1 MKKIYW
7 FLQQLEFLGGTE
19 TATISIANELV
30 NDYEI
35 TLIVTAREI
44 KNIPYKI
51 DKKIK
56 IIFLNNE
63 DNSKIDEKILEFY
76 KEKRFFKAFLL
87 ILKNISFILFTK
99 YKYRHFVKRMTTKD
113 DILIASSLDNYLII
127 PRGRLFIFHYHFNAK
142 FFNSF
147 NEKFMSLFY
156 RRPDYYVFLS
166 QTILET
172 VSKHKKSILK
182 KVFYIHN
189 PIKIEGHLNDK
200 INGHNLIF
208 IGRFADQKNP
218 LLLIEVMNELVKI
231 NKEFILEMYGDGKL
245 KDEIIARI
253 TTFNLDNNIKVFKSN
268 NDIESILKD
277 KDLLVLTSI
286 YEGMPLVINEA
297 ASYSVP
303 VLSTNFGESVQDS
316 ITTKNGIVVDS
327 FNPLIIANAI
337 NELFLN
343 QEKLINLKRTAYEFS
358 QKFNKKSIK
367 KEWLNVLNYIKKSRK
382 IIKK

>member
-1 MKKIYW
+1 MRKIYW

-30 NDYEI
+30 NNYEI
-35 TLIVTAREI
+35 TFVVTAREI
-44 KNIPYKI
+44 KNIPYNI
-51 DKKIK
+51 NKKIK

-63 DNSKIDEKILEFY
+63 DNSKIDEKILEFC
-76 KEKRFFKAFLL
+76 KEKRFFNAFLL
-87 ILKNISFILFTK
+87 ILKNINFIVFAK
-99 YKYRHFVKRMTTKD
+99 YKYRRILKKMTSKD
-113 DILIASSLDNYLII
+113 DILIGSSLDNYLII
-127 PRGRLFIFHYHFNAK
+127 PRSRLFIFHYHFNAK

-156 RRPDYYVFLS
+156 RKPDYYVFLS
-166 QTILET
+166 KTILEAI
-172 VSKHKKSILK
+172 SKHKKRIIK
-182 KVFYIHN
+182 KAFYIHN
-189 PIKIEGHLNDK
+189 PIKINGYFNDK

-218 LLLIEVMNELVKI
+218 ILLIEVMNELIKI
-231 NKEFILEMYGDGKL
+231 NKEFRLEMYGDGKL

-253 TTFNLDNNIKVFKSN
+253 STLHLENNIKIYKPS
-268 NDIESILKD
+268 NDIEGILNN
-277 KDLLVLTSI
+277 KDLLILTSI

-297 ASYSVP
+297 ASCSVP

-316 ITTKNGIVVDS
+316 ITNKNGIVVDS
-327 FNPLIIANAI
+327 FNPLIIANTI

-343 QEKLINLKRTAYEFS
+343 QEKLINLKRSAYEFS

-367 KEWLNVLNYIKKSRK
+367 NEWLSVLNKIKK
-382 IIKK
+382 

>member
-1 MKKIYW
+1 MRKIYW

-35 TLIVTAREI
+35 TFVVTAREI
-44 KNIPYKI
+44 KNIPYNI
-51 DKKIK
+51 NKKIK

-63 DNSKIDEKILEFY
+63 DNSKIDEKILEFC

-87 ILKNISFILFTK
+87 ILKNINFIIFAK
-99 YKYRHFVKRMTTKD
+99 YKYRRIVKKMTSKD
-113 DILIASSLDNYLII
+113 DILIGSSLDNYLII
-127 PRGRLFIFHYHFNAK
+127 PRSRLFIFHYHFNAK

-156 RRPDYYVFLS
+156 RKPDYYVFLS
-166 QTILET
+166 KTILEAI
-172 VSKHKKSILK
+172 SKHKKRIIK
-182 KVFYIHN
+182 KAFYIHN
-189 PIKIEGHLNDK
+189 PIKINGYFNDI

-218 LLLIEVMNELVKI
+218 NLLIEVMNELIKI
-231 NKEFILEMYGDGKL
+231 NKDFRLEMYGDGKL

-253 TTFNLDNNIKVFKSN
+253 TTLHLENNIKIYKPS
-268 NDIESILKD
+268 NDIEGILKN
-277 KDLLVLTSI
+277 KDLLILTSL

-297 ASYSVP
+297 ASCSVP

-316 ITTKNGIVVDS
+316 ITNKNGIVVDS
-327 FNPLIIANAI
+327 FNPLIIANTI

-343 QEKLINLKRTAYEFS
+343 QEKLINLKRSAYEFS

-367 KEWLNVLNYIKKSRK
+367 NEWLSVLNKIKK
-382 IIKK
+382 

>member
-35 TLIVTAREI
+35 TFVVTAREI
-44 KNIPYKI
+44 KNIPYNINKN
-51 DKKIK
+51 IK

-63 DNSKIDEKILEFY
+63 DNSKIDEKILQFCR
-76 KEKRFFKAFLL
+76 EKRFFKAFLL
-87 ILKNISFILFTK
+87 IIKNINFVLFTK
-99 YKYRHFVKRMTTKD
+99 YKYRHLVKKMTTND
-113 DILIASSLDNYLII
+113 DILIGSSLDNYLII

-156 RRPDYYVFLS
+156 RKPDYYVFLS
-166 QTILET
+166 RTIFEAI
-172 VSKHKKSILK
+172 SKHKKGIVK
-182 KVFYIHN
+182 KAFYIHN
-189 PIKIEGHLNDK
+189 SIKIDGYFNDK

-218 LLLIEVMNELVKI
+218 LLLIDVISELVKI
-231 NKEFILEMYGDGKL
+231 DKEYNLEMYGDGKL
-245 KDEIIARI
+245 KDEIIAKI
-253 TTFNLDNNIKVFKSN
+253 TTLNLENNIRIYKPN
-268 NDIESILKD
+268 NDIEGILKN
-277 KDLLVLTSI
+277 KDLLVLTSL

-297 ASYSVP
+297 ASCSVP
-303 VLSTNFGESVQDS
+303 VLSTNFGESVKDS
-316 ITTKNGIVVDS
+316 ITKENGIVVDS
-327 FNPLIIANAI
+327 LNSKIIANEI
-337 NELFLN
+337 NEIFLN
-343 QEKLINLKRTAYEFS
+343 KEKLINLKRSAYEFS

-367 KEWLNVLNYIKKSRK
+367 NEWLSLLKTIKK
-382 IIKK
+382 

>member
-35 TLIVTAREI
+35 TFVVTAREI
-44 KNIPYKI
+44 KNIPYSINKN
-51 DKKIK
+51 IK

-63 DNSKIDEKILEFY
+63 DNSKIDEKILQFCR
-76 KEKRFFKAFLL
+76 EKRFFKAFLL
-87 ILKNISFILFTK
+87 IIKNINFVLFTK
-99 YKYRHFVKRMTTKD
+99 YKYRHLVKKMTTND
-113 DILIASSLDNYLII
+113 DILIGSSLDNYLII

-156 RRPDYYVFLS
+156 RKPDYYVFLS
-166 QTILET
+166 RTIFEAI
-172 VSKHKKSILK
+172 SKHKKGIVK
-182 KVFYIHN
+182 KAFYIHN
-189 PIKIEGHLNDK
+189 PIKIDGYFNDK

-218 LLLIEVMNELVKI
+218 LLLIDVISELVKI
-231 NKEFILEMYGDGKL
+231 DKEYNLEMYGDGKL
-245 KDEIIARI
+245 KDEIIAKI
-253 TTFNLDNNIKVFKSN
+253 TTLNLENNIRICKPN
-268 NDIESILKD
+268 NDIEGILKN
-277 KDLLVLTSI
+277 KDLLVLTSL

-297 ASYSVP
+297 ASCSVP
-303 VLSTNFGESVQDS
+303 VLSTNFGESVKDS
-316 ITTKNGIVVDS
+316 ITKENGIVVDS
-327 FNPLIIANAI
+327 LNPKIIANEI
-337 NELFLN
+337 NEIFLN
-343 QEKLINLKRTAYEFS
+343 KEKLINLKRSAYEFS

-367 KEWLNVLNYIKKSRK
+367 NEWLNLLKTIKK
-382 IIKK
+382 

>member
-35 TLIVTAREI
+35 TFVVTAREI
-44 KNIPYKI
+44 KNIPYNINKN
-51 DKKIK
+51 IK

-63 DNSKIDEKILEFY
+63 DNSKIDEKILEFC
-76 KEKRFFKAFLL
+76 KKKRFFKAFLL
-87 ILKNISFILFTK
+87 IIKNINFVLFTK
-99 YKYRHFVKRMTTKD
+99 YKYRHLVKKMTTSD
-113 DILIASSLDNYLII
+113 DILIGSSLDNYLII

-156 RRPDYYVFLS
+156 RKPDYYVFLS
-166 QTILET
+166 KTIFEAI
-172 VSKHKKSILK
+172 SKHKKGIVK
-182 KVFYIHN
+182 KAFYIHN
-189 PIKIEGHLNDK
+189 PIKIDGYFNDK

-218 LLLIEVMNELVKI
+218 LLLIDVISELVKI
-231 NKEFILEMYGDGKL
+231 DKEYNLEMYGDGKL
-245 KDEIIARI
+245 KDEIIAKI
-253 TTFNLDNNIKVFKSN
+253 TTLNLKNNIRICKPN
-268 NDIESILKD
+268 NDIEGILKN
-277 KDLLVLTSI
+277 KDLLVLTSL

-297 ASYSVP
+297 ASCSVP
-303 VLSTNFGESVQDS
+303 VLSTNFGESAKDS
-316 ITTKNGIVVDS
+316 ITKENGIVVDS
-327 FNPLIIANAI
+327 LNSKIIANEI
-337 NELFLN
+337 NEIFLN
-343 QEKLINLKRTAYEFS
+343 KEKLINLKRSAYEFS

-367 KEWLNVLNYIKKSRK
+367 NEWLNLLNKIKK
-382 IIKK
+382 

>member
-1 MKKIYW
+1 MRKIYW

-35 TLIVTAREI
+35 TFVVTAREI
-44 KNIPYKI
+44 KNIPYNI
-51 DKKIK
+51 NKKIK

-63 DNSKIDEKILEFY
+63 DNSKIDEKILEFC

-87 ILKNISFILFTK
+87 ILKNINFIIFAK
-99 YKYRHFVKRMTTKD
+99 YKYRRIVKKMTSKD
-113 DILIASSLDNYLII
+113 DILIGSSLDNYLII
-127 PRGRLFIFHYHFNAK
+127 PRSRLFIFHYHFNAK

-156 RRPDYYVFLS
+156 RKPDYYVFLS
-166 QTILET
+166 KTILEAI
-172 VSKHKKSILK
+172 SKHKKRIIK
-182 KVFYIHN
+182 IAFYIHN
-189 PIKIEGHLNDK
+189 PIKINGYFNDK
-200 INGHNLIF
+200 IKGHNLIF

-218 LLLIEVMNELVKI
+218 ILLIEVMNELIKI
-231 NKEFILEMYGDGKL
+231 NKEFKLEMYGDGKL

-253 TTFNLDNNIKVFKSN
+253 TTLHLENNIKIYKPS
-268 NDIESILKD
+268 NDIEGILKN
-277 KDLLVLTSI
+277 KDLLILTSF

-297 ASYSVP
+297 ASCSVP

-316 ITTKNGIVVDS
+316 ITNKNGIVVDS
-327 FNPLIIANAI
+327 FNPLIIANTI

-343 QEKLINLKRTAYEFS
+343 QKKLINLKRSTYEFS

-367 KEWLNVLNYIKKSRK
+367 NEWLSVLNKIKK
-382 IIKK
+382 